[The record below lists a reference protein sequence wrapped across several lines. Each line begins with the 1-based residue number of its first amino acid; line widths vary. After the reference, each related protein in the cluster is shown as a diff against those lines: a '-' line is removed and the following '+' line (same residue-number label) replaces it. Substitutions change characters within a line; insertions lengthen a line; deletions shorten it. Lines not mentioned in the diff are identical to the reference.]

1 MSDTKHGWVTPRAD
15 GARARCGGPA
25 VCSTC
30 QTEQMH
36 ETMLNGVF
44 GRPVNNAAE
53 PKPETAG
60 TAQDTPRPSWLD
72 GGADA
77 VAMAR
82 EDGLLPAASAVSMNT
97 NNGWLDIDQQRLA
110 LWQAIQEIKIGNLHD
125 DKVIIANLH
134 RAGYVIAAA
143 PGTPAE
149 TPSYTVTVDPDPRG
163 VSVGVYQGS
172 SCVYHGAHPIPAG
185 AVADEGAKDERQA
198 FEAWGMAGCEMVDDP
213 QSGRLDIARHCA
225 WEAWK
230 ARAAAA
236 PAAGD
241 ARGSVDVLPDGSAF
255 ALASFPL
262 PANHWLYAEREYAP
276 GAEDPKELPAPILT
290 HAQRDAVVAAIRYAV
305 RGATMCGKE
314 PDFDPDAL
322 VQNAVYALCGPFG
335 IAIAASQQGGE

>member
-1 MSDTKHGWVTPRAD
+1 MNKNQDWKPIESAPKDGTEILAWRHDCGQFIASYTSADAFPLTHVEIDAMDEATLFAKDWFTQWPHAQRLDGSEAPTMWQPMRAD
-15 GARARCGGPA
+15 PCATCNGHGMIGGPSYHA
-25 VCSTC
+25 PDEGGEPCPDCS
-30 QTEQMH
+30 
-36 ETMLNGVF
+36 
-44 GRPVNNAAE
+44 A
-53 PKPETAG
+53 
-60 TAQDTPRPSWLD
+60 
-72 GGADA
+72 
-77 VAMAR
+77 
-82 EDGLLPAASAVSMNT
+82 LPA
-97 NNGWLDIDQQRLA
+97 
-110 LWQAIQEIKIGNLHD
+110 
-125 DKVIIANLH
+125 
-134 RAGYVIAAA
+134 
-143 PGTPAE
+143 TPDE
-149 TPSYTVTVDPDPRG
+149 PYTVVLDPDPRG